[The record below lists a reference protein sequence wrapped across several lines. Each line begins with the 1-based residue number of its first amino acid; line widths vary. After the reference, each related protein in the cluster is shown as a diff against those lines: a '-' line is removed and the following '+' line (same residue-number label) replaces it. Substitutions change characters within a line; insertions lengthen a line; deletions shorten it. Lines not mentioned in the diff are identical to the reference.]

1 MNKRF
6 RLSTFLL
13 LSVWY
18 AATAQPQSGAP
29 SAIPSPQDHFGF
41 NIGDDYQLATYTQT
55 EAYFKK
61 VAAASDRV
69 KLVDIGLTEEGRHQ
83 YMLIVSSPENLKKLD
98 RYKQISQQLAR
109 AEGLNDDQA
118 RALAQEGKAVVWIDG
133 GLHATETVG
142 THQLIETIYQLVS
155 RHDPE
160 TRRIL
165 DQDVI
170 LLTHANPDG
179 QEIVTNWYMREPKP
193 EKRSLDNLPTLY
205 QKYAGHDNNRDF
217 FMMNMKETQ
226 NMGRQLFVE
235 WIPQIM
241 YNHHQR
247 GPAGS
252 VLAGPPYR
260 DPFNYVFD
268 PLMVTGI
275 DALGAAMINRLN
287 AENKPG
293 YTRLGGSVFSTWYN
307 GGLRTTTHFHNM
319 IGLLTEII
327 GGPTPED
334 IPLVPSRLLPNGN
347 TPFPVT
353 PQKWHYRQSIDYSIS
368 LNYAVLGYA
377 ARYRDEML
385 FNIYRMGKN
394 SIERGSKDTWALS
407 PKRVDAI
414 NDAFRNDPKKPTSTT
429 ANAAL
434 AQYGM
439 LPRGGGMPVK
449 YYDTIMKAPVLR
461 DPRGFII
468 PANQVDFATAT
479 KFINALIR
487 TGIQVQQATADF
499 TVAGKKYPEGSYV
512 VKTNQAFR
520 PHLLDMFEPQDHP
533 NDFQYP
539 GGPPVRPYDA
549 AGWTLAYLMNVQFDR
564 VLDGFEGPFKKLPYG
579 ELQSPEGHLAG
590 NAGAGYLLSAK
601 MNNAFIAVNDLMA
614 SGVEVYRLPN
624 GLGGKST
631 VEAGVSAPGAFFVPA
646 SAKAKS
652 LLDKSVKDLGIDVT
666 GLAKRPTTSL
676 VKVSP
681 MRIALWDTY
690 GGSMPS
696 GWMRWLMEQYHFP
709 MKVIY
714 PSDIDAGDLR
724 KKYDV
729 IVFATRAIPP
739 TTGPENDVFSS
750 LEREPKEET
759 TPAEYRPRLAKITA
773 AKSIP
778 PIRAFLEAGGTVIT
792 IGSSTNLAYHLK
804 LPVKNALTEMTS
816 TGVEKPLPGE
826 KFYIPGSV
834 LRVTLDSTQ
843 HATWG
848 MPTQADVY
856 FDASPVFKLA
866 PDAIAKGTVVP
877 LAWFDTSKP
886 LRSGWA
892 WGQAYLQD
900 GVAAFMAPVGAG
912 KLYAFGPEITFRAQA
927 HGTFKLL
934 FNQLYMTG
942 TGQPTSTMIGE

>member
-1 MNKRF
+1 MIKCIGV
-6 RLSTFLL
+6 SMFLL
-13 LSVWY
+13 LFSGCLTQTR
-18 AATAQPQSGAP
+18 AQSGATP
-29 SAIPSPQDHFGF
+29 AIPSPKEHFGF
-41 NIGDDYQLATYTQT
+41 TIGDDYQLTTYTQT
-55 EAYFKK
+55 EAYVKK
-61 VAAASDRV
+61 IAAASDRV

-83 YMLIVSSPENLKKLD
+83 FMLIVSSPENLKKLD
-98 RYKQISQQLAR
+98 RYQQISRQLAR
-109 AEGLNDDQA
+109 AEGLTDEQA

-142 THQLIETIYQLVS
+142 THQLIETIWQLVS
-155 RHDPE
+155 RNDPE
-160 TRRIL
+160 TMRIL
-165 DQDVI
+165 DQDII

-193 EKRSLDNLPTLY
+193 EKRSLDNLPVLY
-205 QKYAGHDNNRDF
+205 QKYIGHDNNRDF

-226 NMGRQLFVE
+226 NIGRQLFVD

-252 VLAGPPYR
+252 VVAGPPYR

-293 YTRLGGSVFSTWYN
+293 FTRLGGSVYSTWYN

-319 IGLLTEII
+319 IGLLTEIV

-334 IPLVPSRLLPNGN
+334 IPLVPSRLIPNGN
-347 TPFPVT
+347 TPNPIT
-353 PQKWHYRQSIDYSIS
+353 PQKWHFRQSIDYSIS

-407 PKRVDAI
+407 PKRIEAI
-414 NDAFRNDPKKPTSTT
+414 NEAFKNDPKKPASTSV
-429 ANAAL
+429 NAGL
-434 AQYGM
+434 AQTGL
-439 LPRGGGMPVK
+439 LPRGGGMPVR
-449 YYDTIMKAPVLR
+449 YFDTIMKSPVLR

-468 PANQVDFATAT
+468 PAGQPDFATAV
-479 KFINALIR
+479 KFVNALIR
-487 TGIQVQQATADF
+487 TGIQIQQATADF
-499 TVAGKKYPEGSYV
+499 TVAGKRYPEGSYI
-512 VKTNQAFR
+512 VKTDQAFR

-549 AGWTLAYLMNVQFDR
+549 AGWTLAYLMNVKFDR
-564 VLDGFEGPFKKLPYG
+564 VLDGFDGPFKKLPYG
-579 ELQSPEGHLAG
+579 ELQSPEGRVAG
-590 NAGAGYLLSAK
+590 GVGAGYLLSAK
-601 MNNAFIAVNDLMA
+601 ANNSFIAVNDLLA
-614 SGVEVYRLPN
+614 SGIEVYRLPN
-624 GLGGKST
+624 GLGSKSAM
-631 VEAGVSAPGAFFVPA
+631 EAGAFFVPA

-652 LLDKSVKDLGIDVT
+652 LLDKSAKDLGLDVT

-681 MRIALWDTY
+681 RRIALLDTY

-696 GWMRWLMEQYHFP
+696 GWVRWLMEQYHFP

-714 PSDIDAGDLR
+714 PSDINAGDLR
-724 KKYDV
+724 KKHDV
-729 IVFATRAIPP
+729 IVFVTRTIPP
-739 TTGPENDVFSS
+739 VTGDDTDSYRS
-750 LEREPKEET
+750 LEREPKEEN
-759 TPAEYRPRLAKITA
+759 TPAEYHPRLAKITA
-773 AKSIP
+773 IKSIP
-778 PIRAFLEAGGTVIT
+778 AIKAFLEAGGTAIT
-792 IGSSTNLAYHLK
+792 IGSGTNLAYHLK
-804 LPVKNALTEMTS
+804 LPVKNALTEMTGS
-816 TGVEKPLPGE
+816 GQDKPLANE
-826 KFYIPGSV
+826 KYYIPGSV
-834 LRVTLDSTQ
+834 LRVALDSTQ
-843 HATWG
+843 QGTYG
-848 MPTQADVY
+848 MPTQTDVY
-856 FDASPVFKLA
+856 FDNSPVFKVA
-866 PDAIAKGTVVP
+866 PDAIAKGTVIP
-877 LAWFDTSKP
+877 LAWFDTNKP

-892 WGQAYLQD
+892 WGQSYLQD

-912 KLYAFGPEITFRAQA
+912 KLFAFGPEITFRAQA
-927 HGTFKLL
+927 QGTFKLL
-934 FNQLYMTG
+934 FNQLYMNG
-942 TGQPTSTMIGE
+942 TSSQPPTTQIGE